1 MTDSGAFKEEDIV
14 WHEKHGAGRVALSDG
29 GGVLVEFNG
38 GGEELFEAGPK
49 KNIPLIKL
57 NEDGY
62 VMRMR
67 NEPEAMQELARE
79 APADLIKTFVVDFG
93 AALPVSAL
101 ERHISGASVDAGQ
114 WKEWWKQ
121 TQAVLRDDP
130 RFSIEKDTVHYL
142 GDMVQIAHDLLVDFK
157 NARNIKEKQ
166 KVCREI
172 LRLEEKGVPVEEAKE
187 AAITFF
193 SGTAASTTHNVG
205 ARLEALLFLEG
216 LDPVQFEIAKKD
228 IYGRIARMGVHEA
241 ADALV
246 IITDNAIRVRIL
258 DICKELLADNF
269 IDIAM
274 SMIKRY
280 KKQQRDWVL
289 DTLLG
294 DDDPRYI
301 KALLEITLGDIPT
314 NQQPFV
320 WFGLRMLEAPQ
331 KFIALGYE
339 PDDIIRRWFK
349 LLLDAHIT
357 SAFSSDPKE
366 GPSVSREEDEIKKFL
381 LKKKPVLKML
391 RQHTDNVV
399 LMFGQVYYNNNAIS
413 DEDKAEMLRLLREQ
427 YPALDFDSAVASAD
441 VVRDEVAL
449 SREAF
454 DRYEKEFQDLID
466 RQLPE
471 IARAIGTAREMGDIS
486 ENAEYHAAK
495 EKQGML
501 MSRKRYLERLLDV
514 ATILDE

>member
-1 MTDSGAFKEEDIV
+1 MTDSGTFKEEDLV
-14 WHEKHGAGRVALSDG
+14 WNEKHGAGRVALSDG
-29 GGVLVEFNG
+29 DGVLVEFTG
-38 GGEELFEAGPK
+38 GNEELFEANGK

-57 NEDGY
+57 DEDGY
-62 VMRMR
+62 VLRMQR
-67 NEPEAMQELARE
+67 EPDAMCALAKD
-79 APADLIKTFVVDFG
+79 APAELIKTFIVDFG
-93 AALPVSAL
+93 AALSAAAL
-101 ERHISGASVDAGQ
+101 ERHISGTAVPADE

-121 TQAVLRDDP
+121 TQVVLREDP
-130 RFSIEKDTVHYL
+130 RFAIEKDTVHYL

-166 KVCREI
+166 KICREI

-193 SGTAASTTHNVG
+193 TGTAASTTHNVG

-216 LDPVQFEIAKKD
+216 LDPVQFEMTKKD

-246 IITDNAIRVRIL
+246 IIADNAIRVRIL
-258 DICKELLADNF
+258 NICKEILADKF
-269 IDIAM
+269 IDISM
-274 SMIKRY
+274 SIIKRY

-289 DTLLG
+289 DTLLL
-294 DDDPRYI
+294 DEDPKYI
-301 KALLEITLGDIPT
+301 KALLEITLSDIPT

-320 WFGLRMLEAPQ
+320 WFGLRMMESPQ
-331 KFIALGYE
+331 RFIKLDYS

-357 SAFSSDPKE
+357 SAFSSNPKE

-381 LKKKPVLKML
+381 LKKKAVLKML

-399 LMFGQVYYNNNAIS
+399 LMFGQLYYNNNAMS

-427 YPALDFDSAVASAD
+427 YPTLDFDSAVASAD
-441 VVRDEVAL
+441 VVRDEVTL
-449 SREAF
+449 TREAF
-454 DRYEKEFQDLID
+454 DRYEKEFEDLIE
-466 RQLPE
+466 RQLPD
-471 IARAIGTAREMGDIS
+471 ISRAIGTAREMGDIS

-514 ATILDE
+514 AQVLDE